1 MSCLSNPKKQRSTGV
16 GVSKFTNIYVK
27 NLPTK
32 VNEKELTEKF
42 GEYGIVTSCI
52 IMTDESGSNKGFGFV
67 NFETTEQAAK
77 AVEESHERE
86 YQGQKLYVARAQ
98 KKAER
103 VQQLRKQFEERKQ
116 KYQESNLYIKN
127 LDDAVDDSKLHEL
140 FSPYGNIISAKVMK
154 DENGTSKGFG
164 FVCFSTPEE
173 AHRAVNDLNGRML
186 YTKPL
191 YVALAQRKEVRSAQ
205 LQAQYAHR
213 HGGKMIPNMPFSN
226 QPFPFGVR
234 PNPNQP
240 FIGYPPQ
247 MVGQNQRANQARWG
261 ARQQGPPQGAPNP
274 NIPQQGPPQQGL
286 PPQAYPNMPPYARQM
301 QPKKQ
306 PPLNPSSRVIPES
319 SPQQPPNNL
328 SSIIS
333 SLGDLP
339 EEQRKR
345 VIGDHLYQKI
355 DSFFKMN
362 PEGNFSDAGKITGM
376 LLESLDEQELI
387 NLAEDPNELTKRIEE
402 AINVLQEHSNN

>member
-1 MSCLSNPKKQRSTGV
+1 L
-16 GVSKFTNIYVK
+16 
-27 NLPTK
+27 L
-32 VNEKELTEKF
+32 ELK
-42 GEYGIVTSCI
+42 
-52 IMTDESGSNKGFGFV
+52 
-67 NFETTEQAAK
+67 
-77 AVEESHERE
+77 
-86 YQGQKLYVARAQ
+86 

-164 FVCFSTPEE
+164 FVCFSSPEE
-173 AHRAVNDLNGRML
+173 AHRAVNDLNSRML

-213 HGGKMIPNMPFSN
+213 HGGKMIPNLPFSN

-247 MVGQNQRANQARWG
+247 MVGQNPRGNQARWG
-261 ARQQGPPQGAPNP
+261 ARQQGPPQGASNP
-274 NIPQQGPPQQGL
+274 NLPPQQNPQQQGPPQG
-286 PPQAYPNMPPYARQM
+286 YPNMPPYARQM

-306 PPLNPSSRVIPES
+306 PPLNTNARGMVAEP

-328 SSIIS
+328 GNIIA
-333 SLGDLP
+333 SLGDLE

-345 VIGDHLYQKI
+345 VIGDHLYQNI

-402 AINVLQEHSNN
+402 AVNVLQEHSQN